1 MALTPS
7 NNFQKGIAAPKFTL
21 VDTISGKKVSLEE
34 LQGKKGTVIFFIC
47 NHCPFVI
54 HINKNPSSNRECV

>member
-34 LQGKKGTVIFFIC
+34 LQGKERNSYFLHLQPLPFC
-47 NHCPFVI
+47 NSH
-54 HINKNPSSNRECV
+54 